1 MATLTRNSKKPTD
14 NYLLRK
20 WSDMARGKTKAERLA
35 DSKDLEKQWGNFW
48 PGAEKKQRGKAKK
61 RTNPVMT
68 IRPLSGEQVR
78 SIVREEI
85 QRNPAPSLV
94 GNVVGTFFPLDT
106 MRQLGQGATNDMR
119 RLAGNPRR
127 RNFTITE
134 EMENDAVVIDGRH
147 WLKIDASKLP
157 SGKPCVKHPGDQYSY
172 RAGDLSGKVYIP
184 LNGNLSNYR
193 QRNPGETAADVFE
206 GFHGTPATR
215 TEVFEDRILIE
226 DSLAECGPLQSIRV
240 KTVTGFTTTIKFDKD
255 RQPIL
260 CSSPDRNQLYI
271 IGGDQELD
279 LYGLGFEGESE
290 IKHLM
295 KIGVAKQVTYFA
307 KKGFDNFEPTDYFH
321 DLGEESGTK
330 PDLMYDSLNKTL
342 SLVGGNYRVLNEGIT
357 D

>member
-1 MATLTRNSKKPTD
+1 MAKRRTTKRNSTP
-14 NYLLRK
+14 R
-20 WSDMARGKTKAERLA
+20 R
-35 DSKDLEKQWGNFW
+35 
-48 PGAEKKQRGKAKK
+48 
-61 RTNPVMT
+61 RTSNPVVS

-106 MRQLGQGATNDMR
+106 MRQLGQGAANDVR
-119 RLAGNPRR
+119 RLVGNPNQDEIRR
-127 RNFTITE
+127 LEARLRAAE
-134 EMENDAVVIDGRH
+134 SAWKSQRSKG
-147 WLKIDASKLP
+147 KKSGAASKDMHQTIAKLK
-157 SGKPCVKHPGDQYSY
+157 SLGWGKN
-172 RAGDLSGKVYIP
+172 P
-184 LNGNLSNYR
+184 LV
-193 QRNPGETAADVFE
+193 RNHGETAADVFE

-279 LYGLGFEGESE
+279 LFGLGFEGESE

-307 KKGFDNFEPTDYFH
+307 KKNFDNFEPTDYFH
-321 DLGEESGTK
+321 DLGEENGVK

-342 SLVGGNYRVLNEGIT
+342 SLVGGDYRVLNEGIT
-357 D
+357 N